1 MVLQAAAR
9 SAPQA
14 VLEEGKAALKLFLT
28 AHAGAGSP
36 AFQSFLSVNVVSV
49 PGRRGSVP
57 ERHVGSPQ
65 CSETQPDCRRRRG
78 LTEPSPA
85 GRWRS
90 RAALAA
96 AAASSR
102 ARGARRRA
110 GFIAP
115 RSPGLSVRSLSSCPP
130 FPLAGDVCGT
140 PAQGRRHKDDDLCGG
155 DRVMNPAARR
165 VPEGAASQS

>member
-1 MVLQAAAR
+1 MVLQAVAR
-9 SAPQA
+9 SAPQV

-28 AHAGAGSP
+28 ARAGAGSP

-57 ERHVGSPQ
+57 ERHVGSPL
-65 CSETQPDCRRRRG
+65 CSETQPDCRRCRG
-78 LTEPSPA
+78 LAEPSPA

-96 AAASSR
+96 VASCR
-102 ARGARRRA
+102 ARGARRTD

-115 RSPGLSVRSLSSCPP
+115 RSPGLRRDRALALILPSLCPCRRCLRDSSSGSP
-130 FPLAGDVCGT
+130 T
-140 PAQGRRHKDDDLCGG
+140 QG
-155 DRVMNPAARR
+155 
-165 VPEGAASQS
+165 